1 MTKEELFLSS
11 IFIFVMVAIIN
22 VMPQYP
28 VTFLQKWVTGFP
40 KNKNK
45 TIMGKLLDRLQK
57 QLATENK
64 QDAEDCLKIYQ
75 YLEETT
81 GHVWESEWNVLAN
94 RKLIGQ
100 YPYKSVYSLTPMGK
114 TFLKGIENQKPLRDE
129 GITIQTI
136 C

>member
-1 MTKEELFLSS
+1 
-11 IFIFVMVAIIN
+11 
-22 VMPQYP
+22 
-28 VTFLQKWVTGFP
+28 
-40 KNKNK
+40 
-45 TIMGKLLDRLQK
+45 MGKLLDRLQK